1 MEQPPSEAESTAESA
16 AEAIDCATV
25 CTNGCIRPDRCP
37 SAEARARVE
46 ALLQG
51 TSLDDLVNIASNSL
65 ESRTRARFER
75 EPGLNL

>member
-1 MEQPPSEAESTAESA
+1 MPQAPSESASTADAA

-25 CTNGCIRPDRCP
+25 CTNGCIRPERCP
-37 SAEARARVE
+37 SAEARARVA

-51 TSLDDLVNIASNSL
+51 TSLDDLVNIATNSL